1 MSKKGLVINM
11 AFWDDITKG
20 AKDAANYTVK
30 KTEELTSIAKLKI
43 ALRGEESKLDDCFE
57 DIGELYY
64 LSEKNGADNAAAI
77 AELIKNADDIKSK
90 IAELK
95 ASLADV
101 QGNALCEMCG
111 ASFDPE
117 YRFCPKCGAEKK
129 ARKCEK
135 EAPEEK
141 TEE

>member
-1 MSKKGLVINM
+1 M
-11 AFWDDITKG
+11 AFWDDLTKG

-30 KTEELTSIAKLKI
+30 KTEELTNIAKLKI
-43 ALRGEESKLDDCFE
+43 ALRDEESKLDDCFE

-64 LSEKNGADNAAAI
+64 LAEKNGADNAEAI
-77 AELIKNADDIKSK
+77 AELIKNADDIKAK

-95 ASLADV
+95 AELAGI
-101 QGNALCEMCG
+101 QGNVVCEMCG
-111 ASFDPE
+111 AAFNPD

-129 ARKCEK
+129 APACDKEAPAE

>member
-1 MSKKGLVINM
+1 M

-30 KTEELTSIAKLKI
+30 KTEELTNIAKLKI
-43 ALRGEESKLDDCFE
+43 ALKGEESKLDDCFE

-64 LSEKNGADNAAAI
+64 LAQKDGADNAEAI
-77 AELIKNADDIKSK
+77 AELVKSADEIKAK

-95 ASLADV
+95 AGLAGV
-101 QGNALCEMCG
+101 QGNVICKMCG

-129 ARKCEK
+129 D
-135 EAPEEK
+135 EEPA
-141 TEE
+141 E